1 MLFRRFESFID
12 PFRPAPDV
20 TPPAG
25 LLAFYWHFIRQVWPV
40 FLALLVVGFFTT
52 MIEVA
57 LFSYLGRVVD
67 LAQQSSAEH
76 FFSEHAGELLWMG
89 CVALLLRPPVI
100 VVHDLQVHLT
110 ISPSTTLPHIT
121 HDRRRAR

>member
-52 MIEVA
+52 LIEVA

-76 FFSEHAGELLWMG
+76 FFSEHAGELLS
-89 CVALLLRPPVI
+89 LI
-100 VVHDLQVHLT
+100 
-110 ISPSTTLPHIT
+110 HI
-121 HDRRRAR
+121 